1 MPLGAGLLALAALA
15 LYALAAWPSRWAP
28 AVLERGSALALLL
41 AWVLHLALLVMDL
54 AGWDGA
60 FAGQPGR
67 AEPGMRLGF
76 GPVISMTVWL
86 TIAVHTVESRFFP
99 LPHVRTLL
107 GGAGVLAVV
116 LTLLFPGEL
125 HKASSAL
132 APVHFA
138 LGLGSYA
145 LFAVAVLHAV
155 LLDRAEHRLR
165 PSAGG
170 AATALA
176 AAGLASGSAIR
187 PAVAH
192 ASPAAPSLGMPLL
205 QLERLT
211 FRFVQAGF
219 VVLTA
224 TLLLGAATTTQWH
237 ASHKLVLSFLAWG
250 VFAALLAG
258 RHFQGWRGRQATR
271 WLYVGAIFLLL
282 AYVGTRF
289 VFSVLLGRP
298 PV

>member
-1 MPLGAGLLALAALA
+1 MLANLSSGGGWLALAALL

-41 AWVLHLALLVMDL
+41 AWLLHLALLVMDMG
-54 AGWDGA
+54 GWDGA

-76 GPVISMTVWL
+76 GPVLSMTVWL
-86 TIAVHTVESRFFP
+86 MIAVHTIESRFLP
-99 LPHVRTLL
+99 LPRVRTLL
-107 GGAGVLAVV
+107 GGAGVLAVL
-116 LTLLFPGEL
+116 LTTLFPGEV
-125 HKASSAL
+125 HQASSAL
-132 APVHFA
+132 APLHFA
-138 LGLGSYA
+138 LGLGSYG

-155 LLDRAEHRLR
+155 LLDRAERRLR
-165 PSAGG
+165 PSSAG
-170 AATALA
+170 AAA
-176 AAGLASGSAIR
+176 AM
-187 PAVAH
+187 
-192 ASPAAPSLGMPLL
+192 AAPVASASNVSAPCGQTLGLPLL
-205 QLERLT
+205 ALERLT

-219 VVLTA
+219 LALTA
-224 TLLLGAATTTQWH
+224 TLVLGAATTTQWR

-258 RHFQGWRGRQATR
+258 RHYQGWRGRQATR
-271 WLYVGAIFLLL
+271 WLYVGAVFLLL